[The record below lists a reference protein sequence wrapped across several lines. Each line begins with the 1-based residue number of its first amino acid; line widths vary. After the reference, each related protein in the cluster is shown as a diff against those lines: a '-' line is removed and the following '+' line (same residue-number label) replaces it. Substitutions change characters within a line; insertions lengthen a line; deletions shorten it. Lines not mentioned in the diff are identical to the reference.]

1 MLKFDHSNLHFV
13 LNFILHRFEVLE
25 NIKYVLLFSTAWW
38 LQFLADF
45 VVFIA
50 RLKKKG
56 IKTFLLS
63 GDREEAVATIA
74 ETVGIEKDFVKASLS
89 PQQKSAFISAL
100 KAAGHHVAMV

>member
-1 MLKFDHSNLHFV
+1 MLKFDHSNLHFA
-13 LNFILHRFEVLE
+13 LDFIPRLFEVLA
-25 NIKYVLLFSTAWW
+25 NIKCVLLFSNAWW
-38 LQFLADF
+38 VHFLADF

-56 IKTFLLS
+56 IETVLLS

-74 ETVGIEKDFVKASLS
+74 ETVGIENDFVKASLS
-89 PQQKSAFISAL
+89 PQQKSAFISSL